1 MKLHSLRAAFAL
13 ALTALFAP
21 LAEAQAPYPNQ
32 GIRFIVPYAPG
43 GLPDTVA
50 RTTAQHL
57 QERVGQ
63 SVVVENRAG
72 GGAAAAVSALM
83 GAPADGYTFIVTDG
97 SIVSTNPAL
106 FKQLSYN
113 PKDIVPLALL
123 GSTPLFLA
131 AHPDLPVSTLRE
143 FVDYVKAHPGQIN
156 YGSSGVGS
164 IHHLSMEALKAPL
177 RLEMTHIPY
186 RGTGQSVPALLGG
199 HVQVLFS
206 AYPSLVG
213 AVESKKV
220 GQQWRRQVVPGA
232 GRSSDLRGH
241 SGLRS
246 GDHRGPVWAA
256 RPAAADHR
264 QDRRGG
270 HRRRQYVGS
279 QEAAHRGGYRADRR
293 QWQRLRKGAEARDRQ
308 RHRGG
313 EERRHRAAVT
323 TTPMKK

>member
-1 MKLHSLRAAFAL
+1 MKIHSLRAALALAFAL
-13 ALTALFAP
+13 AALLAP
-21 LAEAQAPYPNQ
+21 LAQAQAPYPNQ

-50 RTTAQHL
+50 RITAQHL
-57 QERVGQ
+57 QERIGQ

-72 GGAAAAVSALM
+72 GGAAAAVTALM

-113 PKDIVPLALL
+113 PKDIIPLALL

-177 RLEMTHIPY
+177 KLEMTHIPY

-220 GQQWRRQVVPGA
+220 KLLANNGSSRWFQAPDVPTISEVIPGYDLA
-232 GRSSDLRGH
+232 TIVGLYGRP
-241 SGLRS
+241 GLPQPIN
-246 GDHRGPVWAA
+246 D
-256 RPAAADHR
+256 
-264 QDRRGG
+264 
-270 HRRRQYVGS
+270 
-279 QEAAHRGGYRADRR
+279 
-293 QWQRLRKGAEARDRQ
+293 KITAEAI
-308 RHRGG
+308 
-313 EERRHRAAVT
+313 AAVN
-323 TTPMKK
+323 TPEAKKQLTAAGIEPTGGNASAFEKALKREIDNVTAVVKSAGIEPQ

>member
-1 MKLHSLRAAFAL
+1 MKLYALRAAFTVAL
-13 ALTALFAP
+13 AMLSAP
-21 LAEAQAPYPNQ
+21 LAQAQAPYPNQ

-50 RTTAQHL
+50 RITAQHL
-57 QERVGQ
+57 QERIGQ

-164 IHHLSMEALKAPL
+164 IHHLSMEAFKAPL
-177 RLEMTHIPY
+177 KLEMTHIPY

-220 GQQWRRQVVPGA
+220 KLLANNGSGRWFQAPDVPPISEVIPGYDLA
-232 GRSSDLRGH
+232 TIVGLYGRP
-241 SGLRS
+241 GLPQPIV
-246 GDHRGPVWAA
+246 D
-256 RPAAADHR
+256 
-264 QDRRGG
+264 
-270 HRRRQYVGS
+270 
-279 QEAAHRGGYRADRR
+279 
-293 QWQRLRKGAEARDRQ
+293 KITAEAI
-308 RHRGG
+308 
-313 EERRHRAAVT
+313 AAVN
-323 TTPMKK
+323 TPEAKKQLTAAGIEPTGGDGAAFEKALKREIDNVTAVVKNAHIEPQ

>member
-1 MKLHSLRAAFAL
+1 M
-13 ALTALFAP
+13 
-21 LAEAQAPYPNQ
+21 
-32 GIRFIVPYAPG
+32 PYAPG

-50 RTTAQHL
+50 RITAQHL
-57 QERVGQ
+57 QERIGQ

-72 GGAAAAVSALM
+72 GGAAAAVTALM

-177 RLEMTHIPY
+177 KLEMTHIPY

-220 GQQWRRQVVPGA
+220 KLLANNGSTRWFQAPDVPTISEVIPGYDLATIVGLYGRPGLPQPIIDKITAEAIARGQHA
-232 GRSSDLRGH
+232 RG
-241 SGLRS
+241 
-246 GDHRGPVWAA
+246 
-256 RPAAADHR
+256 
-264 QDRRGG
+264 
-270 HRRRQYVGS
+270 
-279 QEAAHRGGYRADRR
+279 QEATHRGGYRADRR
-293 QWQRLRKGAEARDRQ
+293 QWRCFRKGAQARDRQ
-308 RHRGG
+308 RQRGG
-313 EERRHRAAVT
+313 EERAHRGAVT
-323 TTPMKK
+323 HPPSLREARSAMKQSPTRTAQAARLLRFARNDASRRCS

>member
-1 MKLHSLRAAFAL
+1 MKLHSLRTAFAVAL
-13 ALTALFAP
+13 AALFAP
-21 LAEAQAPYPNQ
+21 LSHAQAPYPNQ
-32 GIRFIVPYAPG
+32 SIRFIVPYAPG

-50 RTTAQHL
+50 RITAQHM
-57 QERVGQ
+57 QERLGQ

-113 PKDIVPLALL
+113 PRDIVPLALL

-143 FVDYVKAHPGQIN
+143 FVDYVKARPGQIHS
-156 YGSSGVGS
+156 GSSGVGS

-177 RLEMTHIPY
+177 KLEMTHIPY

-220 GQQWRRQVVPGA
+220 KLLAHNGS
-232 GRSSDLRGH
+232 GRSFQAPDVPPIADVIPGFDLTNIV
-241 SGLRS
+241 GLF
-246 GDHRGPVWAA
+246 GKPGIPQAVLDKIAEEAMAA
-256 RPAAADHR
+256 INAPEAKRQFAAAGVEPT
-264 QDRRGG
+264 GG
-270 HRRRQYVGS
+270 NSAVFGK
-279 QEAAHRGGYRADRR
+279 AL
-293 QWQRLRKGAEARDRQ
+293 QREIDNV
-308 RHRGG
+308 
-313 EERRHRAAVT
+313 AAVVKT
-323 TTPMKK
+323 AGIEPQ

>member
-1 MKLHSLRAAFAL
+1 MILHSLRAAFAL
-13 ALTALFAP
+13 ALVVLFAP
-21 LAEAQAPYPNQ
+21 RAQAQAPYPNQ

-50 RTTAQHL
+50 RITAQHL
-57 QERVGQ
+57 QERIGQ

-97 SIVSTNPAL
+97 TIVSTNPAM

-113 PKDIVPLALL
+113 PKDIVPLALF
-123 GSTPLFLA
+123 GSTPQFLA

-164 IHHLSMEALKAPL
+164 IHHLAMEALKAPL
-177 RLEMTHIPY
+177 KLEMTHIPY

-213 AVESKKV
+213 PVESKKV
-220 GQQWRRQVVPGA
+220 KLLANSGA
-232 GRSSDLRGH
+232 GRWFQAPDVPPISEVIPGYDLTTIV
-241 SGLRS
+241 GLY
-246 GDHRGPVWAA
+246 G
-256 RPAAADHR
+256 RPGLPQPIADKI
-264 QDRRGG
+264 
-270 HRRRQYVGS
+270 
-279 QEAAHRGGYRADRR
+279 AD
-293 QWQRLRKGAEARDRQ
+293 KIAAEAI
-308 RHRGG
+308 
-313 EERRHRAAVT
+313 AAVN
-323 TTPMKK
+323 TPEAKKQLTAAGIEPTGGNAGVFEKALKREIDNINAVVKSAGIEPE

>member
-1 MKLHSLRAAFAL
+1 MKLHSLRAAFAV
-13 ALTALFAP
+13 ALSALLAP
-21 LAEAQAPYPNQ
+21 LAQAQAPYANQ
-32 GIRFIVPYAPG
+32 GIRFVVPYAPG

-50 RTTAQHL
+50 RITAQHL
-57 QERVGQ
+57 QERIGQ

-72 GGAAAAVSALM
+72 GGAAAAVTALM

-131 AHPDLPVSTLRE
+131 AHPDLPVSTLRD
-143 FVDYVKAHPGQIN
+143 FVDYVKANPGKIN

-177 RLEMTHIPY
+177 KLEMTHIPY

-220 GQQWRRQVVPGA
+220 KLLANNGSTRWFQAPDVPTIAEIIPGYDLA
-232 GRSSDLRGH
+232 TIVGLYGRP
-241 SGLRS
+241 GLPQPIV
-246 GDHRGPVWAA
+246 D
-256 RPAAADHR
+256 
-264 QDRRGG
+264 
-270 HRRRQYVGS
+270 
-279 QEAAHRGGYRADRR
+279 
-293 QWQRLRKGAEARDRQ
+293 KITAEAI
-308 RHRGG
+308 
-313 EERRHRAAVT
+313 AAVN
-323 TTPMKK
+323 TPEAKKQLTAAGIEPTGGDGSVFAKALKREIDNVTAVVKSAGIEAQ